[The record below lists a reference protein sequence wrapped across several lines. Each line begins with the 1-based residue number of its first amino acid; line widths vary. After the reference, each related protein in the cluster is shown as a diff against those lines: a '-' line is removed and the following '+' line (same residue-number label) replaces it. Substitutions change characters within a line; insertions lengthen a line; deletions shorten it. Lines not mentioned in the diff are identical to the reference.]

1 MTRGL
6 MPQRWMVRLLLAFV
20 VACAVPVLARAADTG
35 AIRGVVHDPLGAV
48 VAAADVTLQTDGH
61 EVKSVKSDAAG
72 AFSFDGLAEGR
83 YQVVALA
90 SGFAAQASAP
100 VYVGSGG
107 RVMVDV
113 TLAIAGVQADVL
125 VTAAATDVQ
134 TSQTGVSASVLDSAT
149 IDALGNSDLL
159 EPLRSVPGAVIVQ
172 SGARGGATALF
183 VRGGAS
189 NFNKVLV
196 DGVPANDIG
205 GSFDFA
211 DLATTGV
218 ESVEVL
224 RGSNSVIY
232 GSDAMTSVVNIATR
246 RGSTRVPA
254 ARFSIDGGNFGT
266 SREDVSLGGA
276 AKRIDY
282 FAGYSHFKT
291 DNDVP
296 NNDYRNDTFASR
308 VGVTVGSNTQVTGTF
323 RWIDGE
329 SGSPYAVNFFGIV
342 DDSRLKKTT
351 TYTAVSAQTQ
361 ITDRWQSTIRFGVS
375 DQAYHSI
382 NPSPSGT
389 PSDSSAF
396 ANYLGNTV
404 TITGANGYSVTGRGI
419 LDYGGSYPSIYD
431 ATATR
436 SLLYGQTNYEV
447 SQALNIAGGA
457 RFEHENGTSE
467 SAYST
472 SDKTRDNYGAFAEAR
487 ARLGALLFVSGGVG
501 LDHNA
506 VFGTEASPRV
516 SVAAY
521 VRPPAPSSMLGDT
534 KLTFNAGRG
543 LKEPSVSQEL
553 SSLFGLI
560 PAATATTLGV
570 APVGP
575 ERSRTIDVGLEQ
587 GLASGRG
594 RIRVAYYNN
603 EYEDLLEYVSK
614 SVLPRLGVPQAVAD
628 ASGFG
633 AYVNAQSNRSR
644 GVELSGEAV
653 AGPLKVMAAYTYAD
667 AIVTASLGSG
677 ALFPAE
683 NPKFPGIL
691 IGQYSPLVGA
701 RPFRRPANS
710 GSLVV
715 SYVKAKASVA
725 LAGYFSGKRDDSTF
739 LDDAFFGY
747 SMLLPNKNLDAAYQK
762 FDFNAA
768 YQVHPRAR
776 GYVTVENLFDETF
789 EATAGFPALPRAIRA
804 GVTLS
809 IGGR

>member
-6 MPQRWMVRLLLAFV
+6 WLTRWLLAFV
-20 VACAVPVLARAADTG
+20 VACAVPALARAADTG

-48 VAAADVTLQTDGH
+48 VSAADVTLHRDGQ
-61 EVKSVKSDAAG
+61 EVKSVKSDATG
-72 AFSFDGLAEGR
+72 AYVFDGLAEGR
-83 YQVVALA
+83 YQVVAQA
-90 SGFAAQASAP
+90 AGFAAQSSDA
-100 VYVGSGG
+100 VFVGSGG
-107 RVMVDV
+107 RATVDL
-113 TLAIAGVQADVL
+113 TLAIAGVRAEVL
-125 VTAAATDVQ
+125 VTVAATELPA
-134 TSQTGVSASVLDSAT
+134 SQTGVSASVLDAST
-149 IDALGNSDLL
+149 INALGNSDLL
-159 EPLRSVPGAVIVQ
+159 EPLQSVPGAVVVQ
-172 SGARGGATALF
+172 SGARGGSTSLF

-205 GSFDFA
+205 GGFDFA

-218 ESVEVL
+218 ENVEVL

-232 GSDAMTSVVNIATR
+232 GSDAMTSVVNIATE
-246 RGSTRVPA
+246 RGTTRVPE

-266 SREDVSLGGA
+266 SRENLSLGGA
-276 AKRIDY
+276 AKRVDY

-308 VGVTVGSNTQVTGTF
+308 VGLTVRSNTQVTGTF
-323 RWIDGE
+323 RWID
-329 SGSPYAVNFFGIV
+329 SDAGSPYATLFFGIP
-342 DDSRLKKTT
+342 DDSRLTKTT

-375 DQAYHSI
+375 DQAYHSV
-382 NPSPSGT
+382 NPSPSGIA
-389 PSDSSAF
+389 SDSSAF

-419 LDYGGSYPSIYD
+419 LDYSGAYPSKYD

-447 SQALNIAGGA
+447 SSMLNVAGGA
-457 RFEHENGTSE
+457 RFEHEKGTSE

-521 VRPPAPSSMLGDT
+521 VRPPSSSSMLGDT
-534 KLTFNAGRG
+534 KLTFNAGKG

-594 RIRVAYYNN
+594 RIRIAYYNN
-603 EYEDLLEYVSK
+603 QYDDLLEYVSK
-614 SVLPRLGVPQAVAD
+614 GVLPRLGVPQAVAD
-628 ASGFG
+628 ASGYG

-653 AGPLKVMAAYTYAD
+653 AGPVKVMVAYTYAD
-667 AIVTASLGSG
+667 AVVTASLGSG

-710 GSLVV
+710 GNVV
-715 SYVKAKASVA
+715 VTYAKAKASVA
-725 LAGYFSGKRDDSTF
+725 LAGYFFGKRDDSTF
-739 LDDAFFGY
+739 LDDQFFGY
-747 SMLLPNKNLDAAYQK
+747 SMLLPNKDLDAAYQK
-762 FDFNAA
+762 FDFNVG

-776 GYVTVENLFDETF
+776 GYVTIENLFDKEF
-789 EATAGFPALPRAIRA
+789 QASAGFPSLPRAIRA

-809 IGGR
+809 VGGR

>member
-1 MTRGL
+1 M
-6 MPQRWMVRLLLAFV
+6 
-20 VACAVPVLARAADTG
+20 
-35 AIRGVVHDPLGAV
+35 
-48 VAAADVTLQTDGH
+48 
-61 EVKSVKSDAAG
+61 
-72 AFSFDGLAEGR
+72 
-83 YQVVALA
+83 
-90 SGFAAQASAP
+90 
-100 VYVGSGG
+100 
-107 RVMVDV
+107 
-113 TLAIAGVQADVL
+113 
-125 VTAAATDVQ
+125 
-134 TSQTGVSASVLDSAT
+134 
-149 IDALGNSDLL
+149 
-159 EPLRSVPGAVIVQ
+159 
-172 SGARGGATALF
+172 
-183 VRGGAS
+183 RGGAS

-232 GSDAMTSVVNIATR
+232 GSDAMTSVVNIATQ
-246 RGSTRVPA
+246 RGSTRVPE

-282 FAGYSHFKT
+282 FAGYSHLKT

-308 VGVTVGSNTQVTGTF
+308 IGVTVGSNTQVTGTF
-323 RWIDGE
+323 RWIDAD
-329 SGSPYAVNFFGIV
+329 SGSPNAVNFFGV
-342 DDSRLKKTT
+342 ADDSRLKKTT

-375 DQAYHSI
+375 DQAFHSI

-419 LDYGGSYPSIYD
+419 LDYGGSYPSKYD
-431 ATATR
+431 ATAMR

-457 RFEHENGTSE
+457 RFEHENGTSA
-467 SAYST
+467 SSYST
-472 SDKTRDNYGAFAEAR
+472 ADKTRDNYGAFAEAR

-534 KLTFNAGRG
+534 KLTFNAGKG

-560 PAATATTLGV
+560 PTATAATLRVG
-570 APVGP
+570 PVGP

-628 ASGFG
+628 ASGYG

-677 ALFPAE
+677 ALFPAQ

-691 IGQYSPLVGA
+691 IGQYTPLVGA

-739 LDDAFFGY
+739 LDDPFFGY
-747 SMLLPNKNLDAAYQK
+747 SMLLPNKDLDAAYQK
-762 FDFNAA
+762 FDFNAG
-768 YQVHPRAR
+768 YQVHPRVR
-776 GYVTVENLFDETF
+776 GYLTVENLFDEKF
-789 EATAGFPALPRAIRA
+789 EAAAGYPALPRAIRA